1 MDAKA
6 KEMVDEAY
14 ERTLQLLT
22 TRKEE
27 LVKVA
32 ELLMLKV
39 RTISCVRYDGRS
51 EEGLAPPLSNPF
63 SLDSFPLAVGD
74 HIS

>member
-39 RTISCVRYDGRS
+39 RACDTMGEVKKDLLHPHLTPSPATRFR
-51 EEGLAPPLSNPF
+51 LP
-63 SLDSFPLAVGD
+63 
-74 HIS
+74 